1 MDIKATWCLKDVLKM
16 WNQGEKRVNDP
27 NIPLSNNVEKFI
39 NYFANQFIAIKRG
52 LRSMLS
58 DFGIDIIFNY
68 MGWHNVFHLKNLT
81 YPKLIIISCK
91 YTNQCRA

>member
-1 MDIKATWCLKDVLKM
+1 M

-58 DFGIDIIFNY
+58 DFGIYIIFNY
-68 MGWHNVFHLKNLT
+68 MGWHNVFHLIRINVEPRIVSHL
-81 YPKLIIISCK
+81 
-91 YTNQCRA
+91 